1 MFFDLR
7 DGNKDHAVNPY
18 DVRNASES
26 LYIYMKVYLLG
37 THNTHV
43 VCVHI
48 QHTCIYVCVNLKKY
62 FIVYREK
69 YRNISLVFYTSNI
82 VIIFFKKV
90 KS

>member
-26 LYIYMKVYLLG
+26 LYYIYEGISFLG

-48 QHTCIYVCVNLKKY
+48 HTYMYLRMCK
-62 FIVYREK
+62 
-69 YRNISLVFYTSNI
+69 
-82 VIIFFKKV
+82 FKKIFYCL
-90 KS
+90 